1 MSTGTIINDTL
12 LVMSILELT
21 VFFNIP
27 TVIEH
32 RRD

>member
-21 VFFNIP
+21 VFFNNP
-27 TVIEH
+27 TLIEH
-32 RRD
+32 QRD